1 MDMGGIFQLISVAGF
16 ALAAVGI
23 ALIVS
28 AATRERPI
36 RGGLLLTILGVVF
49 GILFMVISW
58 GVLVVGPTQV
68 AVVFNSL
75 TGRLED
81 PRRSGISIVIPGVQV
96 VTMYPISQQEYTM
109 SGIGMEGAREGNDAV
124 EARSVDGQEVTMD
137 VTILFRIKPEPENVN
152 QIHLDWS
159 DIPGSY
165 REALVRPV
173 TRSVIRDVVSTF
185 QAEEIYGEGRTAMQ
199 EQIET
204 QLRGELEGRGFQLDN
219 VLIRNVTFSPQFTD
233 AIERKQ
239 IEEQE
244 LQRSRTEAERVRT
257 EAGGRADAAIEA
269 ARGEAEAILVRAQA
283 EAEALRLVSQQIA
296 ANPNLLQYIYISTLA
311 DNISLALIPSNTP
324 FLFDSSTFTQLAP
337 DFVPPALPETETAPE
352 PEATPA
358 GN

>member
-23 ALIVS
+23 ALVVS
-28 AATRERPI
+28 SASRERPV
-36 RGGLLLTILGVVF
+36 RGGLFITLIGAVL

-58 GVLVVGPTQV
+58 GVLVIGPTQV

-75 TGRLED
+75 TGRLET
-81 PRRSGISIVIPGVQV
+81 PRQSGISIVIPGVQV
-96 VTMYPISQQEYTM
+96 VTFYPISQQEYTM
-109 SGIGMEGAREGNDAV
+109 SGVGNEGAREGNDAV
-124 EARSVDGQEVTMD
+124 EARSIDGQEVTMD
-137 VTILFRIKPEPENVN
+137 VTILFRIKSDADNVN
-152 QIHLDWS
+152 RIHLDWS
-159 DIPGSY
+159 DLAGSY
-165 REALVRPV
+165 REGLIRPV

-185 QAEEIYGEGRTAMQ
+185 QAEEIYGAGRGDMQ
-199 EQIET
+199 IQIEDL
-204 QLRGELEGRGFQLDN
+204 LRVEFEERGFQLDN
-219 VLIRNVTFSPQFTD
+219 VLIRNVTFSLQFTE

-311 DNISLALIPSNTP
+311 DNVSLALIPSNTP

-337 DFVPPALPETETAPE
+337 DFAPPAIPT
-352 PEATPA
+352 ATPA